1 MKLMKNVMGKR
12 LFGVMVQKES
22 NLCLA
27 ADVGT
32 AKELLDLVE
41 KVWEF

>member
-1 MKLMKNVMGKR
+1 MAEK
-12 LFGVMVQKES
+12 QS

-32 AKELLDLVE
+32 AAELLQIAE
-41 KVWEF
+41 KVINCYYFTR